1 MVNHKRRLDAM
12 QNEKVSE
19 LVVLK
24 QMTYNMD
31 CSSDECDCDSGEGC
45 IYE

>member
-1 MVNHKRRLDAM
+1 M
-12 QNEKVSE
+12 QNENVSE

-31 CSSDECDCDSGEGC
+31 CSSDECDCDSGEGDVC
-45 IYE
+45 INE